1 MLLLSKNKKLLGP
14 YFFKILSANPE
25 LPMITFTTLFLWYDL
40 PICLFFVFLGLLFSS
55 FILSSPDFCYS

>member
-25 LPMITFTTLFLWYDL
+25 LQIITFTTLFLWHDL
-40 PICLFFVFLGLLFSS
+40 PICLFLF
-55 FILSSPDFCYS
+55 F